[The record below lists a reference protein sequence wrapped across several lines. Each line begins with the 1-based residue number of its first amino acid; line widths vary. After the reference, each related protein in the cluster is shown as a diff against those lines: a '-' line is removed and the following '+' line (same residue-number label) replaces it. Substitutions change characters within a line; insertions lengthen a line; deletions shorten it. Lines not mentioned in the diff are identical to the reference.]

1 MTLFAVVCALSFPTI
16 HVGRIWFIY
25 WTLPIPNQMLMWP
38 QFKIPLLGD
47 IPILGWLF
55 RNTQTAKVRNNL
67 VIFLTPHI
75 IHGADDLAA
84 VYAEKVKER
93 DQFLENVYGSGFR
106 DDDFY
111 AMLPKEE
118 DGVYTPDAKDE
129 EEKQRREEMRREMY
143 EEENRADSDPQ
154 AAKVDETPISIPASG
169 NIDFK
174 TIDRLPP
181 DEQYRQLSLV
191 LMIVGGAEQGLIEA
205 IMPHADA
212 ESSANATNFDPDAY
226 KTPLTRIVDQ
236 ESMLSG
242 AALLLRFARDSQ
254 DDIKARL
261 ADIYANNPDLV
272 NMVDLNEITEDAI
285 IIRNAIADSISY
297 SGIADDEDLI
307 AYLKVYRTRTISLR
321 NMMEFEAFSVE
332 LDRLTLE
339 AILAVGGK
347 LDAYQRMFDEEV
359 NSTGFS
365 RQIESAEFIYNH
377 DAEFDE
383 KAGKMTEEIMRNVIL
398 QESQVDP

>member
-1 MTLFAVVCALSFPTI
+1 MRHSVTRGVLFACL
-16 HVGRIWFIY
+16 
-25 WTLPIPNQMLMWP
+25 
-38 QFKIPLLGD
+38 LLGAVINVSANINFD
-47 IPILGWLF
+47 VIDSLPLG
-55 RNTQTAKVRNNL
+55 
-67 VIFLTPHI
+67 
-75 IHGADDLAA
+75 
-84 VYAEKVKER
+84 
-93 DQFLENVYGSGFR
+93 
-106 DDDFY
+106 
-111 AMLPKEE
+111 
-118 DGVYTPDAKDE
+118 
-129 EEKQRREEMRREMY
+129 
-143 EEENRADSDPQ
+143 
-154 AAKVDETPISIPASG
+154 
-169 NIDFK
+169 
-174 TIDRLPP
+174 
-181 DEQYRQLSLV
+181 EQYRQLSLV
-191 LMIVGGAEQGLIEA
+191 LLISGGAHPELVASMLPDSQQQSGS
-205 IMPHADA
+205 
-212 ESSANATNFDPDAY
+212 ESSNFDPDAY

-242 AALLLRFARDSQ
+242 AALLLRFAGDSQ

-339 AILAVGGK
+339 AILSVGGK